1 MPLRL
6 SSSSRRALLATGALA
21 AVAARGACRKS
32 AEDVADGDDP
42 IAALKVTTPTRRYTQ
57 GFWTAQA
64 QSSDSARRRL
74 WGEALAYCKRP
85 DLQIDG
91 AKPNCREVMTAA
103 ALYHDPHAGPAT
115 GGQRF

>member
-1 MPLRL
+1 MPFRL
-6 SSSSRRALLATGALA
+6 PSSRRRTLLATGALA
-21 AVAARGACRKS
+21 TVAALGACRKPVV
-32 AEDVADGDDP
+32 DVADSDDP

-74 WGEALAYCKRP
+74 WGEALAYCRRP
-85 DLQIDG
+85 DLEVDG

-103 ALYHDPHAGPAT
+103 ALYHDPHGSAAT
-115 GGQRF
+115 GGQMF

>member
-1 MPLRL
+1 MLFRPPQLP
-6 SSSSRRALLATGALA
+6 RRALLTAGALA
-21 AVAARGACRKS
+21 ALAPLGACRK
-32 AEDVADGDDP
+32 AADNVADGDDP

-74 WGEALAYCKRP
+74 WAEALGYCRRP
-85 DLQIDG
+85 DLEVDG

-103 ALYHDPHAGPAT
+103 ALYRDPNRSAAT